1 MYLTFQYKE
10 TIVFK
15 EYKTMDEVPDTS
27 YIKVDRY
34 SEKKMY
40 INKDRIRNEGLK
52 VKKPKYSRAKE
63 KFRGY

>member
-1 MYLTFQYKE
+1 M
-10 TIVFK
+10 FK
-15 EYKTMDEVPDTS
+15 EYKTMEEVPDTS

-52 VKKPKYSRAKE
+52 IKKPKYSRAKE
-63 KFRGY
+63 KFRG